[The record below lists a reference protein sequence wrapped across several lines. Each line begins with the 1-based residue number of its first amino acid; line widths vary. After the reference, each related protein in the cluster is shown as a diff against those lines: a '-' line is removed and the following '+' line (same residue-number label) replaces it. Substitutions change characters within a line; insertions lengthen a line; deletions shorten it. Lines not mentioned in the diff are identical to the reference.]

1 MRYNKRVAFAKEIK
15 GQYNP
20 KTSKTETYE
29 KRYDA
34 IPCNISPLSPQK
46 TVVQYG
52 DINKDINVI
61 RLNGHFEPTVTHAY
75 INDAKYQITK
85 RIDYE
90 HDTVFYVEEVK

>member
-1 MRYNKRVAFAKEIK
+1 MRYNKRVAFAKETK

-20 KTSKTETYE
+20 KTSKIETYE
-29 KRYDA
+29 KHYDA

-61 RLNGHFEPTVTHAY
+61 RLNGRFEPTVTHAY
-75 INDAKYQITK
+75 INNVKYQITK

>member
-1 MRYNKRVAFAKEIK
+1 MFAKETK
-15 GQYNP
+15 GKYNP
-20 KTSKTETYE
+20 KISRTEIYE

-75 INDAKYQITK
+75 INDTKYQITK

>member
-1 MRYNKRVAFAKEIK
+1 MRYNKRVVFAKETK
-15 GQYNP
+15 GKYNP

-75 INDAKYQITK
+75 INGTKYQITK

-90 HDTVFYVEEVK
+90 HDTVFYIEEIK

>member
-1 MRYNKRVAFAKEIK
+1 MRYNKRVVFAKEAK

-20 KTSKTETYE
+20 KTSRTETYE
-29 KRYDA
+29 KCYDA

-61 RLNGHFEPTVTHAY
+61 RLNGRFEPTVTHAY
-75 INDAKYQITK
+75 INDTKYQITK

-90 HDTVFYVEEVK
+90 HDTVFYIEEVK

>member
-1 MRYNKRVAFAKEIK
+1 MRYNKRVVFAKETK
-15 GQYNP
+15 GKYNP
-20 KTSKTETYE
+20 KTSRTETYE

>member
-1 MRYNKRVAFAKEIK
+1 MRYNKRVVFAKETK

-20 KTSKTETYE
+20 KTNKTETYE

-52 DINKDINVI
+52 DLNKDINVI

-75 INDAKYQITK
+75 INDTKYQITK

>member
-1 MRYNKRVAFAKEIK
+1 MRYNKRVVFAKETK
-15 GQYNP
+15 GKYNP
-20 KTSKTETYE
+20 KTSRTETYE

-75 INDAKYQITK
+75 INGTKYQITK

-90 HDTVFYVEEVK
+90 HDTVFYIEEVK

>member
-1 MRYNKRVAFAKEIK
+1 MRYNKRVVFAKETK
-15 GQYNP
+15 GKYNP
-20 KTSKTETYE
+20 KTSRTETYE

-34 IPCNISPLSPQK
+34 IPCNISPLSPKK

-75 INDAKYQITK
+75 INDTKYQITK

-90 HDTVFYVEEVK
+90 HDTVFYIEEVK

>member
-1 MRYNKRVAFAKEIK
+1 MRYNKRVVFAKETK
-15 GQYNP
+15 EKYNP

-61 RLNGHFEPTVTHAY
+61 RLNGRFHPTVTHAY
-75 INDAKYQITK
+75 INDVKYQITK

>member
-1 MRYNKRVAFAKEIK
+1 MRYNKRIVFAKEMK
-15 GQYNP
+15 GKYNP
-20 KTSKTETYE
+20 KISRTETYE

-75 INDAKYQITK
+75 INGTKYQITK

-90 HDTVFYVEEVK
+90 HDTVFYIEEVK

>member
-1 MRYNKRVAFAKEIK
+1 MRYNKRVKFSKETK
-15 GQYNP
+15 GSYNP
-20 KTSKTETYE
+20 KTSRTETYE

>member
-1 MRYNKRVAFAKEIK
+1 M
-15 GQYNP
+15 
-20 KTSKTETYE
+20 
-29 KRYDA
+29 
-34 IPCNISPLSPQK
+34 
-46 TVVQYG
+46 VQYG

>member
-1 MRYNKRVAFAKEIK
+1 MNNTIDDNVDEVLHE
-15 GQYNP
+15 Q
-20 KTSKTETYE
+20 
-29 KRYDA
+29 RYDA

-52 DINKDINVI
+52 GINKDINII

-75 INDAKYQITK
+75 INDTKYQITK

-90 HDTVFYVEEVK
+90 HDTVFYIEEVK

>member
-1 MRYNKRVAFAKEIK
+1 MRYNKRVVFAKETK

-20 KTSKTETYE
+20 KTSRTETYE
-29 KRYDA
+29 KLYDA

>member
-1 MRYNKRVAFAKEIK
+1 MFAKETK
-15 GQYNP
+15 GKYNP
-20 KTSKTETYE
+20 KISKTETYE
-29 KRYDA
+29 KHNYA
-34 IPCNISPLSPQK
+34 IPSNISPLSPQK

-52 DINKDINVI
+52 DINKDINII

-75 INDAKYQITK
+75 INDTKYQITK

>member
-1 MRYNKRVAFAKEIK
+1 MRYNKRVVFAKETK
-15 GQYNP
+15 GKYNP
-20 KTSKTETYE
+20 KTSRIETYE

-34 IPCNISPLSPQK
+34 IPCNISPLSPAK

-52 DINKDINVI
+52 NINKDINVI
-61 RLNGHFEPTVTHAY
+61 RLNGRFHPTVTHTY
-75 INDAKYQITK
+75 INDVKYQITK

>member
-1 MRYNKRVAFAKEIK
+1 MFAKETK
-15 GQYNP
+15 GKYNP
-20 KTSKTETYE
+20 KISKTEIYE

-75 INDAKYQITK
+75 INDIKYQITK

>member
-1 MRYNKRVAFAKEIK
+1 MFAKETK

-20 KTSKTETYE
+20 KTSRTETYE

-34 IPCNISPLSPQK
+34 ISCNISPLSPQK

>member
-1 MRYNKRVAFAKEIK
+1 MRYNKRVVFAKETK
-15 GQYNP
+15 GKYNP
-20 KTSKTETYE
+20 KTSKTEIYE

-75 INDAKYQITK
+75 INDTKYQITK

>member
-1 MRYNKRVAFAKEIK
+1 MFAKETK
-15 GQYNP
+15 GHYNP
-20 KTSKTETYE
+20 KTSRTETYE

>member
-1 MRYNKRVAFAKEIK
+1 MRYNKRVVFAKETK
-15 GQYNP
+15 GKYNP
-20 KTSKTETYE
+20 KTSRTETYE

-52 DINKDINVI
+52 NINKDINVI
-61 RLNGHFEPTVTHAY
+61 RLNGRFHPTVTHAY
-75 INDAKYQITK
+75 INDVKYQITK
-85 RIDYE
+85 RIDYA

>member
-1 MRYNKRVAFAKEIK
+1 MRYNKRVVFARETK

-20 KTSKTETYE
+20 KTCKVEVYE

-52 DINKDINVI
+52 DIKKDINII

-75 INDAKYQITK
+75 INDTKYQITK

>member
-1 MRYNKRVAFAKEIK
+1 MFAKETK

-20 KTSKTETYE
+20 KTSRTETYE

-34 IPCNISPLSPQK
+34 IPCTISPLSPQK

>member
-1 MRYNKRVAFAKEIK
+1 MRYNKRVVFAKEIK

-29 KRYDA
+29 KRYDE
-34 IPCNISPLSPQK
+34 IPCNISPLSPSK

-61 RLNGHFEPTVTHAY
+61 RLNGRFEPTVTHAY
-75 INDAKYQITK
+75 INDTKYQITK

-90 HDTVFYVEEVK
+90 HDTVFYIEEVK

>member
-1 MRYNKRVAFAKEIK
+1 MRYNKRVVFAKETK
-15 GQYNP
+15 GKYNP
-20 KTSKTETYE
+20 KTSRIETYE

-75 INDAKYQITK
+75 INDTKYQITK

-90 HDTVFYVEEVK
+90 HDTVFYIEEVK

>member
-1 MRYNKRVAFAKEIK
+1 MRYNKRVVFAKETEAK
-15 GQYNP
+15 YNP
-20 KTSKTETYE
+20 KTSRTETYE

-52 DINKDINVI
+52 DINKDINII
-61 RLNGHFEPTVTHAY
+61 RLNGHFEPTATHAY
-75 INDAKYQITK
+75 INDTKYQITK

-90 HDTVFYVEEVK
+90 HDTVFYIEEVK

>member
-1 MRYNKRVAFAKEIK
+1 MRYNKRVVFAKETK
-15 GQYNP
+15 GKYNP
-20 KTSKTETYE
+20 KTSKIETYE

-61 RLNGHFEPTVTHAY
+61 RLNGCFEPTVTHAY
-75 INDAKYQITK
+75 INDTKYQITK

-90 HDTVFYVEEVK
+90 HDTVFYIEEVK

>member
-1 MRYNKRVAFAKEIK
+1 MRYNKRVVFAKETK
-15 GQYNP
+15 ERYNP
-20 KTSKTETYE
+20 KTSRTETYE

-75 INDAKYQITK
+75 INDTKYQITK

>member
-1 MRYNKRVAFAKEIK
+1 MRYNKRVVFAKETK
-15 GQYNP
+15 RKYNP

-75 INDAKYQITK
+75 INDTKYQITK

-90 HDTVFYVEEVK
+90 HDTVFYIEEVK

>member
-1 MRYNKRVAFAKEIK
+1 MRYNKRVVFAKETK
-15 GQYNP
+15 GKYNP
-20 KTSKTETYE
+20 KTSKIETYK

-75 INDAKYQITK
+75 INDTKYQITK

>member
-1 MRYNKRVAFAKEIK
+1 MRYNKRVVFAKETK
-15 GQYNP
+15 GKYNP
-20 KTSKTETYE
+20 KTSRIETYE

-75 INDAKYQITK
+75 INGTKYQITK

-90 HDTVFYVEEVK
+90 HDTVFYIEEVK